1 MIITKF
7 NRWVNKKIN
16 FRINFLVK
24 RFEYTCRAESLNNY
38 VQNSSERGVSDAK
51 HGDNNIIV
59 SLTTYGKRLYDVYL
73 TIESI
78 MRQTMKPNKI
88 ILWLADELK
97 NSDIPVTLR
106 KQRER
111 GLEIRYCKDL
121 LSYKKLIPALAA
133 FPSDVIIT
141 IDDDVL
147 YFYDLIEN
155 MVNSYKKNPELIHCA
170 RMHRIKMINSK
181 TPDKYEN
188 WTRNYDDS
196 DVSPLNFSVGGGG
209 ILYPPHCFTEE
220 VFNEKVFTDICKYAD
235 DVWFKAMALLNGVM
249 SKKVFTHNKGGE
261 DYFTNATVQD
271 TALYQINGRQSMNDI
286 QIKAVFDRYNLY
298 ERLLKT

>member
-1 MIITKF
+1 MIIKKF
-7 NRWVNKKIN
+7 KQWINKKIN
-16 FRINFLVK
+16 FRINFLIK
-24 RFEYTCRAESLNNY
+24 RFEYICRAESLHNY
-38 VQNSSERGVSDAK
+38 AMNCSEKGVSDEK
-51 HGDNNIIV
+51 YIDKNIIV

-73 TIESI
+73 SIESI
-78 MRQTMKPNKI
+78 MRQTMKPNRI
-88 ILWLADELK
+88 ILWLGDEFK
-97 NSDIPVTLR
+97 NADIPITLK
-106 KQRER
+106 KQQER

-121 LSYKKLIPALAA
+121 LSYKKLIPALVA

-147 YFYDLIEN
+147 YFFDLTEN
-155 MVNSYKKNPELIHCA
+155 LVNAYKKNPELIHCA

-196 DVSPLNFSVGGGG
+196 DVSPLNFPVGGGG
-209 ILYPPHCFTEE
+209 ILYPPRCFPDE

-261 DYFTNATVQD
+261 DYLTNANVQD
-271 TALYQINGRQSMNDI
+271 DSLSRINCGQSMNDT
-286 QIKAVFDRYNLY
+286 QIKAVFEKYNLF
-298 ERLLKT
+298 ELLSKK